1 MENISKV
8 TRQSNFELLRIVA
21 ILMIVS
27 MHLMG
32 EMMQSRSL
40 VNRELIVFFNAA
52 FNVSTSLFILISG
65 YFGLHFKKEKLI
77 HLWILT
83 LSYSLLVLLLNCFVL
98 KTEPLGGKM
107 LIHSLFPVFTKS
119 KWFITCYIILYILS
133 PYVNK
138 GIETLSQKQFV
149 RLILI
154 FVVFFYFAPTV
165 LFLQIMN
172 DSGKGIINML
182 TVYLIG
188 RYIAMYGIHSKWLSW
203 KMGGVILLVI
213 FLANS
218 LFTYGLHHISGY
230 YSLDCSLFILVL
242 SIIVF
247 CHAKQWKFSSSFVN
261 RLATYCFPI
270 YLFSDVFVKLGS
282 PWLKEYQDSYICWAL
297 LLGLLVGAVCFTVI
311 VEKLRSCVFS
321 RSEEKIILWKI
332 LKIEWWMDKFHVVK
346 FGLTS

>member
-1 MENISKV
+1 MEKNKIK
-8 TRQSNFELLRIVA
+8 RLSNFELLRIVA

-32 EMMQSRSL
+32 EMMQTRSF
-40 VNRELIVFFNAA
+40 VNRELIIFFNAA

-83 LSYSLLVLLLNCFVL
+83 LSYSVLVLILNVFVL
-98 KTEPLGGKM
+98 KTEPLGGKL

-133 PYVNK
+133 PYINK
-138 GIETLSQKQFV
+138 GIESLSQKQFV
-149 RLILI
+149 RVLTILI
-154 FVVFFYFAPTV
+154 VFFYLAPTI
-165 LFLQIMN
+165 LFLQILN

-203 KMGGVILLVI
+203 KMGGVILLVV

-218 LFTYGLHHISGY
+218 LFTYVLHRVSGY
-230 YSLDCSLFILVL
+230 YCLDNSIFILLL

-247 CHAKQWKFSSSFVN
+247 NHARQWKFYSSFVN
-261 RLATYCFPI
+261 KLATYCFPI
-270 YLFSDVFVKLGS
+270 YLFSDVFVKFGS
-282 PWLKEYQDSYICWAL
+282 PWLKEYQESCVCWGIL
-297 LLGLLVGAVCFTVI
+297 VGLLVSAVCSTVI
-311 VEKLRSCVFS
+311 VEKLRNCLFY
-321 RSEEKIILWKI
+321 RLEEKVISWKI
-332 LKIEWWMDKFHVVK
+332 LKIEWWMELFHVAK
-346 FGLTS
+346 SGLTR